1 METSISRA
9 SFLVFLTCPRW
20 HPTLRSP
27 RAQRPRTV
35 SLLRRILFAV
45 HDSEQGEGALGP
57 PPYSWYTASRSG
69 LPRANMGIRAL
80 RCRVEERAEIRT
92 RRGPVLLLMRHRR
105 GALAG
110 KEVGK
115 LALPATV
122 LQVLL
127 CGGEAEWARDLR
139 GGVGRAGGARG
150 GGHVRHAGGGG
161 GLGRGGRRGRRRGRA
176 CMGEEDK
183 ERERE
188 REREDLVSAPS
199 SSRSARPL

>member
-1 METSISRA
+1 MTRHGNEHLPAEFPGISDVPQMA
-9 SFLVFLTCPRW
+9 SHIAV
-20 HPTLRSP
+20 P
-27 RAQRPRTV
+27 RALRPRTV

-45 HDSEQGEGALGP
+45 HDSEHGEGALGP
-57 PPYSWYTASRSG
+57 PPYSWHTASRSG
-69 LPRANMGIRAL
+69 LPRANMGMRAL

-92 RRGPVLLLMRHRR
+92 RRSPVLLLMRHRR

-161 GLGRGGRRGRRRGRA
+161 GLGRAGRRGRRRG
-176 CMGEEDK
+176 
-183 ERERE
+183 
-188 REREDLVSAPS
+188 
-199 SSRSARPL
+199 